1 MKIKF
6 LSSVFF
12 LLFINSAF
20 AQEGFII
27 DKDGKRFIVDVS
39 TVELL
44 TDQDRFEYRQ
54 PGSDKKNKIDLDDI
68 ANANL
73 GEFRIETFTLDKKAT
88 SYFIIAETAEKKLV
102 GLNDIHH
109 PKYSSGTPAVVRGK
123 STMRTM
129 PDKTGTTVNYKYWI
143 IDANNKV
150 IEKLEFTDIKR
161 EKEAQKRD
169 EAEAILKNHFRDC
182 PELKRRENAIREKAK
197 IAADIMPV
205 MSKHYQKMVE
215 EVRLLSIF
223 DNPFF
228 SKCNDSANDS
238 VKSTAETRE
247 DNSQYDGTYQFES
260 FSIYKPIEMT
270 RGTKGTFILKNG
282 LIDLKSKDYSIQY
295 KIRNIKDGIMYL
307 EDKSMIHSMKI
318 MPEVGKKK
326 GAAYDTKILFT
337 SDRTTGTV
345 TEYWCTKQ

>member
-12 LLFINSAF
+12 LLFLNSAF

-27 DKDGKRFIVDVS
+27 DKDGKKIIVDVS
-39 TVELL
+39 KVKYLSDELQYQL
-44 TDQDRFEYRQ
+44 PNSE
-54 PGSDKKNKIDLDDI
+54 KIKNIDIDDI
-68 ANANL
+68 MTADL
-73 GEFRIETFTLDKKAT
+73 GDYRIETYTIDKKPKP
-88 SYFIIAETAEKKLV
+88 YFIIAETTEEKLV
-102 GLNDIHH
+102 VYKKFHYIHYTNSQGNT
-109 PKYSSGTPAVVRGK
+109 KTSSSV
-123 STMRTM
+123 
-129 PDKTGTTVNYKYWI
+129 DYKYYI
-143 IDANNKV
+143 LDTNNTV
-150 IEKLEFTDIKR
+150 IERQDFTDIKGV
-161 EKEAQKRD
+161 KEAQKRD

-223 DNPFF
+223 ENPFY

-238 VKSTAETRE
+238 VKSTAQTPE
-247 DNSQYDGTYQFES
+247 DTSQYDGTYQFES

-270 RGTKGTFILKNG
+270 RGTKGTFIIKNG

>member
-6 LSSVFF
+6 LSFVFF

-27 DKDGKRFIVDVS
+27 DKDGKKIIVDVS
-39 TVELL
+39 KVQYFSNEF
-44 TDQDRFEYRQ
+44 QYQQ
-54 PGSDKKNKIDLDDI
+54 PNSEKRKNIDHDEI
-68 ANANL
+68 MTANL
-73 GEFRIETFTLDKKAT
+73 GEYIIETYSLDKKPR
-88 SYFIIAETAEKKLV
+88 SYFIIAEIAEKKLV
-102 GLNDIHH
+102 GFT
-109 PKYSSGTPAVVRGK
+109 KVSSHS
-123 STMRTM
+123 STTASGN
-129 PDKTGTTVNYKYWI
+129 KIGSTIVYYNYFI
-143 IDANNKV
+143 IDASNKV

-182 PELKRRENAIREKAK
+182 PELDTRVNAIREKIK

-205 MSKHYQKMVE
+205 GSKRYQKMAE

-270 RGTKGTFILKNG
+270 RGTKGTFIIKNG

-318 MPEVGKKK
+318 VPEVGKKK